1 MREAEA
7 GSRQRLIVIVAGIS
21 ANQAVATAVAGL
33 DDATR
38 RGERSKALIEGG
50 GADAAV
56 RAQLGEGDRG
66 SGGGERRRD
75 ALIDRAWH
83 GHRRFAALDEL
94 EGEGL
99 SRFNELD
106 LHRLQRWGGTVL
118 NGEGQG
124 VSVTAQIEVAVT
136 PGVELGGAAQRLAG
150 TDVAGTLL

>member
-56 RAQLGEGDRG
+56 RAQLGEGDRQ
-66 SGGGERRRD
+66 SRGGERRHD

-83 GHRRFAALDEL
+83 GHCRFAALDES

-99 SRFNELD
+99 PRFNELD
-106 LHRLQRWGGTVL
+106 LHRLQRRCGAVL
-118 NGEGQG
+118 DREGEGI
-124 VSVTAQIEVAVT
+124 SFAAQIEVAVA
-136 PGVELGGAAQRLAG
+136 PGVEL
-150 TDVAGTLL
+150 